1 MKLLLLILLITLMH
15 IETEHQAQ
23 ENARGLIKSLC
34 VFYQVDPRE
43 ERYSETDGLEV
54 WLDENSVDQHMTEL
68 LERWG
73 MRWDKLCTLGDRA
86 GKSQPPQAGHKRS
99 ETAGSGK
106 EAKKARD
113 SNTLD

>member
-1 MKLLLLILLITLMH
+1 MKLLLILLITLMY
-15 IETEHQAQ
+15 IETEHHVQEQAR
-23 ENARGLIKSLC
+23 AYIKSLC

-43 ERYSETDGLEV
+43 EHFSETDALEV

-73 MRWDKLCTLGDRA
+73 MRWDKVCKLGDLA
-86 GKSQPPQAGHKRS
+86 EKPQPSQAGRKRS

-113 SNTLD
+113 SSSSD